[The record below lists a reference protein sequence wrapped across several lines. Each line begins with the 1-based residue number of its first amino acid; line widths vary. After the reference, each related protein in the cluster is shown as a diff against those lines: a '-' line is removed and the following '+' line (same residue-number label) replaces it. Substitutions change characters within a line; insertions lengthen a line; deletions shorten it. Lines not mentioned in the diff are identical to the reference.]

1 MPSGSHVAGTGVAPP
16 PEACQC
22 GGSRSKRDS
31 RAVIDHDHSF
41 IASGIPAPCGDLAFE
56 RTTSGSTGAAPR
68 LCRVPALRPTH
79 RQEPDSRE
87 RQRGAPLPSR
97 RGRNCVS
104 PGRGERRRCT
114 ARSCPHRN
122 PLCVFPVRARQQSL
136 VATAHSVP
144 PSAPTPG
151 LHPAAYQE
159 EQQRE
164 ERRRREEKA
173 DR

>member
-1 MPSGSHVAGTGVAPP
+1 VPISQDETPDGRAARLAYYEARKLNNPPTSLLDYHDAKRVSSRQPSATLANNARTPLPDRPAAIKHVAFP
-16 PEACQC
+16 PEH
-22 GGSRSKRDS
+22 DS
-31 RAVIDHDHSF
+31 D
-41 IASGIPAPCGDLAFE
+41 
-56 RTTSGSTGAAPR
+56 
-68 LCRVPALRPTH
+68 
-79 RQEPDSRE
+79 
-87 RQRGAPLPSR
+87 
-97 RGRNCVS
+97 
-104 PGRGERRRCT
+104 
-114 ARSCPHRN
+114 

-159 EQQRE
+159 EHQRE